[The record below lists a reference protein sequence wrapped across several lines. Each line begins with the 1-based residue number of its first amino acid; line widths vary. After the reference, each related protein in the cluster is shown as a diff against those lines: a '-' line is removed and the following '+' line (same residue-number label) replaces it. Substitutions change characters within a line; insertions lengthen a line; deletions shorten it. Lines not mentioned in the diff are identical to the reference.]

1 MIMAKQA
8 EQRKQQISLAKHNI
22 NSSVSARQTGLS
34 RFSNEEGMHF
44 YSPKV
49 EKSINHY
56 FTQKEK
62 IEMDKRVVQELLA
75 EEQERALQYLKSAPR
90 KRI

>member
-1 MIMAKQA
+1 MDI
-8 EQRKQQISLAKHNI
+8 KHATA
-22 NSSVSARQTGLS
+22 NSSVRRTGLS
-34 RFSNEEGMHF
+34 QFSADEGLHF

-62 IEMDKRVVQELLA
+62 IEMDKKVVQELLA
-75 EEQERALQYLKSAPR
+75 EEQEKAIEYLKSAPR
-90 KRI
+90 KRIQ

>member
-1 MIMAKQA
+1 MEAKNA
-8 EQRKQQISLAKHNI
+8 SGA
-22 NSSVSARQTGLS
+22 SARRTGLS
-34 RFSNEEGMHF
+34 RFSGDEGLHF

-62 IEMDKRVVQELLA
+62 LEMDKKVVQELLA
-75 EEQERALQYLKSAPR
+75 EE
-90 KRI
+90 

>member
-1 MIMAKQA
+1 
-8 EQRKQQISLAKHNI
+8 
-22 NSSVSARQTGLS
+22 
-34 RFSNEEGMHF
+34 MHF

-75 EEQERALQYLKSAPR
+75 EE
-90 KRI
+90 